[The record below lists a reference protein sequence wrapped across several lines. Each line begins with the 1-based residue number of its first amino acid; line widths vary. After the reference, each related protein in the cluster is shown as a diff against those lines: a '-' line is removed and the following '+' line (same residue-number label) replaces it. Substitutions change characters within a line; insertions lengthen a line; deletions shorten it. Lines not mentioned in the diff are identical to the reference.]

1 MPSLYLSQRQHALAG
16 NLQVVR
22 HFHHARLQRKRAAL
36 LESVAFRVHHTSR
49 VGADRH
55 LDPQPLPHRPLAG
68 EELSEPVAVDAS
80 LAMEEP
86 HEIEEVATQARARN
100 ADNDSVAREIARTTG
115 HITIHE
121 KISPGAVVGE
131 EHCFS
136 RLNRV
141 GLLHGVNFG
150 SEKIGY
156 LQIKGSL
163 KSCLFTND
171 IRTSLTLK
179 QAYESITISLKGNI
193 VHTKSTTD
201 SHKK

>member
-1 MPSLYLSQRQHALAG
+1 
-16 NLQVVR
+16 
-22 HFHHARLQRKRAAL
+22 
-36 LESVAFRVHHTSR
+36 
-49 VGADRH
+49 
-55 LDPQPLPHRPLAG
+55 
-68 EELSEPVAVDAS
+68 
-80 LAMEEP
+80 MEEP
-86 HEIEEVATQARARN
+86 HEIEEVTTQARARN
-100 ADNDSVAREIARTTG
+100 ADNHSVAREIARTTG

-141 GLLHGVNFG
+141 GLLHGVNLG
-150 SEKIGY
+150 SEQIGY

-171 IRTSLTLK
+171 VRTSLTLQ
-179 QAYESITISLKGNI
+179 QAYKSVTISLKRNI

-201 SHKK
+201 SRKK